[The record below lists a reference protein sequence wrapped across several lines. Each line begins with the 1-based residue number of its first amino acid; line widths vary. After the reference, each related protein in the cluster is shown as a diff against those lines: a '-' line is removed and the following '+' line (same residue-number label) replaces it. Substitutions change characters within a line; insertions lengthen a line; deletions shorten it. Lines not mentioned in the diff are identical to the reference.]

1 MAQWDGRSR
10 GTVFGYRIFISLI
23 QFGGV
28 KAAYFLLRFVT
39 YHYFLFAS
47 KPKKILINFYQKAL
61 GVNINTARN
70 LCRRNFYFL
79 GQTLVDRTAFLLGK
93 GNVFSHDFENENF
106 LVEMQEQK
114 KGGILISA
122 HIGNWETAGNLLK
135 SRVSSTIHVLMV
147 DAEAKK
153 LKQYLDS
160 STGGSQFS
168 IISVKDD
175 LSHIVKVNNALA
187 ANDLIAMHGDRYLP
201 GTKTIE
207 LDFLGGRAKFPY
219 GPFLLASRFNA
230 PVTFVF
236 ALKAND
242 FHYELSATMPITEKK
257 LPEEIAALYVN
268 ELEKKVKKYPEQWF
282 NYYDFYSQ

>member
-10 GTVFGYRIFISLI
+10 GTVFGYRIFIFLI
-23 QFGGV
+23 QYGGV
-28 KAAYFLLRFVT
+28 RPAYFLLRFVT
-39 YHYFLFAS
+39 FYYFLFAS

-168 IISVKDD
+168 IITVKDD

>member
-1 MAQWDGRSR
+1 M
-10 GTVFGYRIFISLI
+10 VVL
-23 QFGGV
+23 
-28 KAAYFLLRFVT
+28 KPAYFLLRFVT
-39 YHYFLFAS
+39 YYYFLFAS

-168 IISVKDD
+168 IITVKDD

>member
-10 GTVFGYRIFISLI
+10 GTVLGYRIFVFLI
-23 QFGGV
+23 QYGGV
-28 KAAYFLLRFVT
+28 KPAYFLLRFVT
-39 YHYFLFAS
+39 YYYFIFAA
-47 KPKKILINFYQKAL
+47 KPKKILINFYRKAL
-61 GVNINTARN
+61 KVNEAAAKNY
-70 LCRRNFYFL
+70 CRKNFYFL
-79 GQTLVDRTAFLLGK
+79 GQALVDRTAFLLGK
-93 GNVFSHDFENENF
+93 GNVFSHHFENEKY
-106 LVEMQEQK
+106 LIEMQEQK

-122 HIGNWETAGNLLK
+122 HVGNWETAGNLLK

-153 LKQYLDS
+153 LKQYLDN

-168 IISVKDD
+168 IIAVKDD

-187 ANDLIAMHGDRYLP
+187 ANELIAMHGDRYLP
-201 GTKTIE
+201 GVKTIE
-207 LDFLGGRAKFPY
+207 LDFMGGKAKFPY
-219 GPFLLASRFNA
+219 GPFLLASRFSA

-242 FHYELSATMPITEKK
+242 FHYELSATEPITEKK
-257 LPEEIAALYVN
+257 SPEAIAALYVE

>member
-10 GTVFGYRIFISLI
+10 GTVLGYRIFVFMI
-23 QFGGV
+23 QYGGI
-28 KAAYFLLRFVT
+28 KPAYFLLRFVT
-39 YHYFLFAS
+39 YYYFLFAA
-47 KPKKILINFYQKAL
+47 KPKKILINFYQRAL
-61 GVNINTARN
+61 KVNEVVAKK
-70 LCRRNFYFL
+70 LCRKNFYYL

-93 GNVFSHDFENENF
+93 GNVFSHNFENEKF
-106 LVEMQEQK
+106 LVEMQEQR

-122 HIGNWETAGNLLK
+122 HVGNWETAGNLLK

-153 LKQYLDS
+153 LKQYLDN

-168 IISVKDD
+168 IIAVKDD

-187 ANDLIAMHGDRYLP
+187 ANELIAMHGDRYLP
-201 GTKTIE
+201 GTKTIQ
-207 LDFLGGRAKFPY
+207 LDFMGRKAHFPY

-242 FHYELSATMPITEKK
+242 FHYELSATKPITEKK
-257 LPEEIAALYVN
+257 SPEDIAALYVE

-282 NYYDFYSQ
+282 NYYDFYSE

>member
-10 GTVFGYRIFISLI
+10 GTVFGYRIFIFLI
-23 QFGGV
+23 QYGGV
-28 KAAYFLLRFVT
+28 KSAYFLLRFVT
-39 YHYFLFAS
+39 YYYFLFAS
-47 KPKKILINFYQKAL
+47 KPKKVLINFYQKAL
-61 GVNINTARN
+61 KVSINTAKH
-70 LCRRNFYFL
+70 LCRKNFYFL

-168 IISVKDD
+168 IITVKDD

-230 PVTFVF
+230 PVSFVF

-257 LPEEIAALYVN
+257 LPEEIAALYVK

>member
-10 GTVFGYRIFISLI
+10 GTVFGYRIFIFLI
-23 QFGGV
+23 QYGGV
-28 KAAYFLLRFVT
+28 KPAYFLLRFVT
-39 YHYFLFAS
+39 FYYFLFAS

-168 IISVKDD
+168 IITVKDD

-257 LPEEIAALYVN
+257 LPEEIAALYIN